1 MAKTQVAD
9 IIVPELFEGY
19 VVERTAEKSR
29 LFQSGLISIE
39 STLSSKIAEGGQ
51 TVNIPFFQDLT
62 GDDQVLTDG
71 ASLTPKKITATADV
85 GIVHL
90 RGDAFSV
97 NDLSR
102 KLSGAD
108 PLNTIVDLFADYW
121 MRKHQDLLLG
131 TLTGVFGETTMAA
144 NSTLDV
150 YHTTGGAGSAG
161 VDNVI
166 NGDVILDAKQLLGDN
181 KGSLTAIAM
190 HSKVETELAQAD
202 LIDFIKPSE
211 GAAEI
216 RVFQGMEVI
225 VDDKITVETIDGDP
239 VYSTYL
245 FGRGAFAYA
254 AGDGSE
260 AAEGGEGTWAVELD
274 RNALAGDSNIINRKR
289 FILHPRGVKW
299 NGASMAGLAP
309 TNLEVADNTNW
320 TQVYETKNVRIV
332 RVRHN

>member
-39 STLSSKIAEGGQ
+39 PTLVNKISEGGQ
-51 TVNIPFFQDLT
+51 TVNIPFFQDLA
-62 GDDQVLTDG
+62 GADQVLSDG
-71 ASLTPKKITATADV
+71 ASLTTKKIEATKDV

-108 PLNTIVDLFADYW
+108 PLNTIVDLFADFW
-121 MRKHQDLLLG
+121 MRKHQALLLS
-131 TLTGVFGETTMAA
+131 TLTGVFGEATMAA
-144 NSTLDV
+144 NSTLDI

-166 NGDVILDAKQLLGDN
+166 NGDVIIDGKQLLGDS
-181 KGSLTAIAM
+181 KSSLTAIAM
-190 HSKVETELAQAD
+190 HSAVEAKLLQDD
-202 LIDFIKPSE
+202 LIDFVKPSE
-211 GAAEI
+211 GAPEI
-216 RVFQGMEVI
+216 AVFQGMEVI
-225 VDDKITVETIDGDP
+225 VDDNITVETIDGDP

-254 AGDGSE
+254 PGDGGE

-274 RNALAGDSNIINRKR
+274 RDALAGDTHIINRKR
-289 FILHPRGVKW
+289 FILHPRGLKW
-299 NGASMAGLAP
+299 LGASMAGLAP
-309 TNLEVADNTNW
+309 TNAELEDLTNYE
-320 TQVYETKNVRIV
+320 QVYETKNVRIV
-332 RVRHN
+332 RIRHN

>member
-1 MAKTQVAD
+1 MATTQVAD

-39 STLSSKIAEGGQ
+39 STLVNKISEGGQ
-51 TVNIPFFQDLT
+51 TVNIPFFQDLA
-62 GDDQVLTDG
+62 GADQVLSDG
-71 ASLTPKKITATADV
+71 ASLSTKKITSTKDV

-121 MRKHQDLLLG
+121 MRKHQTLLLD
-131 TLTGVFGETTMAA
+131 TLTGVFTEATMAA
-144 NSTLDV
+144 NSTLDI
-150 YHTTGGAGSAG
+150 YHTSGGVGTAG

-166 NGDVILDAKQLLGDN
+166 SGDVIIDAKQKLGDS
-181 KGSLTAIAM
+181 KDSLTAIVM
-190 HSKVETELAQAD
+190 HSAVEAKLLQDD

-211 GAAEI
+211 GAMNI
-216 RVFQGMEVI
+216 KVFQGMEVI
-225 VDDKITVETIDGDP
+225 VDDNTTVETIDGDP

-254 AGDGSE
+254 PGSGAE
-260 AAEGGEGTWAVELD
+260 AAEGGEGTWAVELNRD
-274 RNALAGDSNIINRKR
+274 ALAGDTHIINRKR

-309 TNLEVADNTNW
+309 TNLETADPTNW
-320 TQVYETKNVRIV
+320 TQVYETKNVRMV
-332 RVRHN
+332 RLRHN

>member
-39 STLSSKIAEGGQ
+39 PTLANKITDGGQ
-51 TVNIPFFQDLT
+51 TVNIPFFQDLA
-62 GDDQVLTDG
+62 GVDQVLTDG
-71 ASLTPKKITATADV
+71 ASLTTKKIEATKDV

-121 MRKHQDLLLG
+121 MRKHQTLLLD
-131 TLTGVFGETTMAA
+131 TLSGVFGEASMAA
-144 NSTLDV
+144 NSTLDI
-150 YHTTGGAGSAG
+150 YHVAGGAGSAG

-166 NGDVILDAKQLLGDN
+166 SGDVVLDAKQLLGDN

-190 HSKVETELAQAD
+190 HSAVETKLAQDD

-211 GAAEI
+211 GMPEI

-225 VDDKITVETIDGDP
+225 VDDTITIETIDGDP

-254 AGDGSE
+254 PGQGSE

-274 RNALAGDSNIINRKR
+274 RDALAGDTHIINRKR

-299 NGASMAGLAP
+299 LGASMAGLAP
-309 TNLEVADNTNW
+309 TNAEAGDLANW
-320 TQVYETKNVRIV
+320 EQVYETKNVRIV

>member
-39 STLSSKIAEGGQ
+39 PTLVSKITEGGQ
-51 TVNIPFFQDLT
+51 TVNIPFFQDLA
-62 GDDQVLTDG
+62 GVDQVLSDG
-71 ASLTPKKITATADV
+71 SSLTPKKIVATSDV

-108 PLNTIVDLFADYW
+108 PLNTIIDLFADYW
-121 MRKHQDLLLG
+121 MRKHQDLLLS
-131 TLTGVFGETTMAA
+131 TLTGVFGEATMAA
-144 NSTLDV
+144 NSTLDI
-150 YHTTGGAGSAG
+150 YHTSGGVGTAG

-166 NGDVILDAKQLLGDN
+166 NGDVILDAKQKLGDN

-190 HSKVETELAQAD
+190 HSAVETKLAQDD
-202 LIDFIKPSE
+202 LIDYIKPSE
-211 GAAEI
+211 GMAEI
-216 RVFQGMEVI
+216 KVFQGMEVI
-225 VDDKITVETIDGDP
+225 VDDKITIETIDGDP

-254 AGDGSE
+254 PGDGSE
-260 AAEGGEGTWAVELD
+260 AAEGGEGTWAVEMD
-274 RNALAGDSNIINRKR
+274 RDALAGDSHIINRKR

-299 NGASMAGLAP
+299 LGAAMAGLAP
-309 TNLEVADNTNW
+309 TNAEVEDLTNYS
-320 TQVYETKNVRIV
+320 QVYETKNVRIV